1 MEHNTQ
7 ANNLG
12 FKMVI
17 ESEDTIAI
25 KIVYPEN
32 TSAEEIANIEKN
44 TRQVTLHCFDPHL
57 IDELYLIG
65 KKISLRNH
73 KLYHAAMEKR
83 SFMSV
88 LKNLFAKH
96 YWNS

>member
-1 MEHNTQ
+1 MKRKTQ
-7 ANNLG
+7 TSNLG
-12 FKMVI
+12 FKMVV
-17 ESEDTIAI
+17 ESEDTIAL
-25 KIVYPEN
+25 KRVYPEN
-32 TSAEEIANIEKN
+32 MSAEEIANIEKN
-44 TRQVTLHCFDPHL
+44 SREVTLHCFDPHL
-57 IDELYLIG
+57 IDELYRIG

-88 LKNLFAKH
+88 LKNLLAKH